1 MNFLQGSEG
10 FEDEQIDTA
19 LHERFYSRDLGDF
32 GDKVLSAMR
41 MQFGG
46 HKERDN

>member
-1 MNFLQGSEG
+1 MPTPVLT
-10 FEDEQIDTA
+10 TA

-41 MQFGG
+41 TQFGG

>member
-1 MNFLQGSEG
+1 VPTPVLT
-10 FEDEQIDTA
+10 TA